1 MTVPRAVPRVGIGGG
16 VERSAH
22 PAVRHLRRAV
32 GETFGMRRVSD
43 RSPQRVRAQGE
54 CAA

>member
-1 MTVPRAVPRVGIGGG
+1 MTHPLFGGS
-16 VERSAH
+16 VERSTH

-32 GETFGMRRVSD
+32 GETFGMHRVSD
-43 RSPQRVRAQGE
+43 RSAQRVRAQGK

>member
-1 MTVPRAVPRVGIGGG
+1 MTVPRVGGG
-16 VERSAH
+16 VERSAD

-43 RSPQRVRAQGE
+43 RSAQRVRAQREG
-54 CAA
+54 AP